1 MRDPRNVIRGSWF
14 LLKSKY
20 GDQDPVVKKPP
31 QFPGEAFYAFVFS
44 SSAAFPSRL
53 RSFQISHETVF
64 EGNEMISWFT

>member
-1 MRDPRNVIRGSWF
+1 MLQRGRGSF
-14 LLKSKY
+14 SNSSMPIRIQLS
-20 GDQDPVVKKPP
+20 KKPP

-53 RSFQISHETVF
+53 RLVQISHETVF